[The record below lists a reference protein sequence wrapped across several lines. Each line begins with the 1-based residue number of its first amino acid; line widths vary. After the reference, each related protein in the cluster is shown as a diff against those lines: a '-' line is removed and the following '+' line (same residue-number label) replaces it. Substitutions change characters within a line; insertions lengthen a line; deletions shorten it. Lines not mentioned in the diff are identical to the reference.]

1 VLQAFLNGFF
11 YRMRCIMLYI
21 HFYAASGSWTAAQS
35 WKNLHATHGDRKKYA
50 VHPSQEALWIAGRKP
65 DVFYVRKTVAWRQ
78 WSMMAE

>member
-1 VLQAFLNGFF
+1 VEESLCNAW
-11 YRMRCIMLYI
+11 
-21 HFYAASGSWTAAQS
+21 GS
-35 WKNLHATHGDRKKYA
+35 KKKA